1 MNLATMVA
9 LPAQE
14 SKLTDVGAVA
24 SCVGAADRT
33 GRLGR
38 RFPAESAD
46 DLGSEINDGEEGGQ
60 QQQNLEAREEEPVRV
75 GVAVRGVS
83 CCQRGLTKRE
93 RAPRSRGGEQRD
105 EEFVEIVGLLHIYR
119 Q

>member
-1 MNLATMVA
+1 MVA

-60 QQQNLEAREEEPVRV
+60 QQQNSEAREEEPVRV
-75 GVAVRGVS
+75 RVAVRGVELLS
-83 CCQRGLTKRE
+83 ERSNQKRAGLAESRRGT
-93 RAPRSRGGEQRD
+93 AG
-105 EEFVEIVGLLHIYR
+105 
-119 Q
+119 